1 MKETN
6 IIIVDDHDITLF
18 GLANYIEQ
26 IENTVIIGK
35 ASSGKEAL
43 ELISKQKPDI
53 VFTDVD
59 MPEMDGIE
67 LLKNIRKDY
76 SRVKVIACTM
86 HIQLWI
92 IQKLMNN
99 HVDGIISK
107 KSMKS
112 DVLDAYNGALS
123 GKAFFSPDV
132 YEAVMEI
139 MKRPQHQF
147 SEYDDFELTRREKQV
162 LQLIADEL
170 TTAEIAEKLFL
181 SPNTIETHRKNLFLK
196 FDVKNVAGL
205 IRKAMERMMI
215 E

>member
-1 MKETN
+1 MRETT

-18 GLANYIEQ
+18 GLANYIER
-26 IENTVIIGK
+26 IENAVIIGK

-43 ELISKQKPDI
+43 TLISQQKPDI

-59 MPEMDGIE
+59 MPDMDGIE
-67 LLKNIRKDY
+67 LLQIIRRDY
-76 SRVKVIACTM
+76 SRIKVIACTM

-112 DVLDAYNGALS
+112 DVLEAFNGALS

-139 MKRPQHQF
+139 MRRPQHQF
-147 SEYDDFELTRREKQV
+147 SEYDEFELTRREKQV

-170 TTAEIAEKLFL
+170 TTNEIAEKLFL

-205 IRKAMERMMI
+205 IRKAMERMLI